1 MPCATS
7 PTPPL
12 SQRAL
17 YALQR
22 GRRNFS
28 LFWHHIDVNSD
39 ELPLQLPAW
48 GAPSLDPACR
58 RQAYLKFCGAAYAV
72 EEGAHQLSARLPVLE
87 AGGEQAGASALYA
100 ALRRRGHDADAAL
113 SAEQKAESAAFCALV
128 EEVLGAALLYSWYEV
143 GANYEQAIRPALAA
157 GMPLPLSLYMPW
169 SIRKRAHSQ
178 LARRRCLDDD
188 DALARGEEAL
198 RALSVRLGERHFF
211 HGDAPSSLDAS
222 AFAYLTAVLRCP
234 LPEDRLRRC
243 LRGLANLT
251 RFCELVEKRFFDGAP
266 PPPPAA
272 PAAARPPRPRRP
284 TPTRPPPRP
293 PPPPSGRRSS
303 SASSSARA
311 TPCSPRAAP
320 RSSMCS
326 PATLGTTRKRRTSG
340 RPNLIDQFY
349 STRRRLP

>member
-1 MPCATS
+1 M
-7 PTPPL
+7 
-12 SQRAL
+12 
-17 YALQR
+17 
-22 GRRNFS
+22 
-28 LFWHHIDVNSD
+28 
-39 ELPLQLPAW
+39 
-48 GAPSLDPACR
+48 
-58 RQAYLKFCGAAYAV
+58 
-72 EEGAHQLSARLPVLE
+72 LE
-87 AGGEQAGASALYA
+87 AGGEQAGASARP
-100 ALRRRGHDADAAL
+100 RRRHGHDADVAL
-113 SAEQKAESAAFCALV
+113 SAEQSESAAFCALV

-198 RALSVRLGERHFF
+198 RALSVRLGARRFF

-251 RFCELVEKRFFDGAP
+251 RFCDVVEKKFFDGAP

-272 PAAARPPRPRRP
+272 PAPARRRPRPRRP
-284 TPTRPPPRP
+284 TPTRPPPRRAS
-293 PPPPSGRRSS
+293 PSGRRSS

>member
-1 MPCATS
+1 M
-7 PTPPL
+7 
-12 SQRAL
+12 
-17 YALQR
+17 
-22 GRRNFS
+22 
-28 LFWHHIDVNSD
+28 
-39 ELPLQLPAW
+39 
-48 GAPSLDPACR
+48 
-58 RQAYLKFCGAAYAV
+58 
-72 EEGAHQLSARLPVLE
+72 LE

-198 RALSVRLGERHFF
+198 RALSVRLGARRFF

-251 RFCELVEKRFFDGAP
+251 RFCDVVEKKFFDGAP
-266 PPPPAA
+266 PPP
-272 PAAARPPRPRRP
+272 
-284 TPTRPPPRP
+284 
-293 PPPPSGRRSS
+293 
-303 SASSSARA
+303 
-311 TPCSPRAAP
+311 AAP
-320 RSSMCS
+320 RG
-326 PATLGTTRKRRTSG
+326 ARAGGVARAG
-340 RPNLIDQFY
+340 
-349 STRRRLP
+349 RRRRGRRLGGRRLQADAEAAALQAALAQRRARRGRRRAPLCALRRHWRRRGGGVPARGQI

>member
-1 MPCATS
+1 MRELTRLAMATGDAPS
-7 PTPPL
+7 
-12 SQRAL
+12 SACC
-17 YALQR
+17 
-22 GRRNFS
+22 S
-28 LFWHHIDVNSD
+28 SS
-39 ELPLQLPAW
+39 AW
-48 GAPSLDPACR
+48 GAPSLDPACTKA
-58 RQAYLKFCGAAYAV
+58 QAYLQILRRAYAV

-100 ALRRRGHDADAAL
+100 ALLRRGHDADAAL

-251 RFCELVEKRFFDGAP
+251 RFCDVVEKRFFDGAP

-272 PAAARPPRPRRP
+272 PAPAPASAPAPAPADADAAAAAATGASKR
-284 TPTRPPPRP
+284 TPKQQRFKQRSRNAVLAAGGAALLYVL
-293 PPPPSGRRSS
+293 SGDTGDDEEEAYQREAKS
-303 SASSSARA
+303 
-311 TPCSPRAAP
+311 
-320 RSSMCS
+320 
-326 PATLGTTRKRRTSG
+326 
-340 RPNLIDQFY
+340 N
-349 STRRRLP
+349 

>member
-1 MPCATS
+1 MAMATGDA
-7 PTPPL
+7 P
-12 SQRAL
+12 AL
-17 YALQR
+17 RL
-22 GRRNFS
+22 
-28 LFWHHIDVNSD
+28 
-39 ELPLQLPAW
+39 LQLPSAW
-48 GAPSLDPACR
+48 GAPSLDPACTKA
-58 RQAYLKFCGAAYAV
+58 QAYLKFCGAAYAV

-87 AGGEQAGASALYA
+87 VGGEQAGASALYA

-198 RALSVRLGERHFF
+198 RALSVRLGERRFF
-211 HGDAPSSLDAS
+211 HGDAPSTLDAS

-266 PPPPAA
+266 PPSP
-272 PAAARPPRPRRP
+272 
-284 TPTRPPPRP
+284 
-293 PPPPSGRRSS
+293 
-303 SASSSARA
+303 ARA
-311 TPCSPRAAP
+311 A
-320 RSSMCS
+320 
-326 PATLGTTRKRRTSG
+326 
-340 RPNLIDQFY
+340 
-349 STRRRLP
+349 